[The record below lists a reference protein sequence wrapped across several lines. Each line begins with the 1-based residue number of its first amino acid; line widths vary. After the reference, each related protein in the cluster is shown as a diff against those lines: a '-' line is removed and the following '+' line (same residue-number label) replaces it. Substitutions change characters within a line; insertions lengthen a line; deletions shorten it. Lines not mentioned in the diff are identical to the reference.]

1 MGEDSWKWSEKWKK
15 KKVKANS
22 LSKGSNSEQQGVGY
36 VKSEITQRKM
46 TLKRDAGQC

>member
-15 KKVKANS
+15 EANS

-36 VKSEITQRKM
+36 VQVGRSLRGK
-46 TLKRDAGQC
+46 

>member
-1 MGEDSWKWSEKWKK
+1 MEMVRKMEK

-36 VKSEITQRKM
+36 VKSKITRRKM